1 MGRRLSRPKR
11 GAGTDL
17 ESAGFTLIEIMVAM
31 LLLFFALAGIVPFFL
46 SGLSQASTV
55 RYKSIAS
62 NIARE
67 RIEEIRRLDYREITE
82 DATEGPT
89 LTERFGTTA
98 IQRDISFTLNYEVT
112 AEAYEQGT
120 LKKVTV
126 NVAWTGP
133 PTVSAAS
140 ITTMIH
146 QQFLGPRGALL
157 ELIPTYAD
165 PLNTPFPW
173 IRGNTT
179 IRYHLAEADWGLVF
193 ENLAQPATSVR
204 DVYVRFTFA
213 NDAGGIY
220 SLGDAEA
227 DYRIGPDHLHFTTA
241 DGQLTDVWFEYTFNV
256 AAGHTDP
263 ATGDW
268 VWHLPD
274 GYWELR
280 AVAYN
285 QYDQPGNMWRL
296 RVRVEN
302 GAPTRPVNLY
312 AVPSED
318 NETIELFWSGGPE
331 TDRARY
337 VLWRSTWDPEIEN
350 WGPWVTVSENLDPKA
365 TTYVDEGSVI
375 AQTHPW
381 GSDEISNYYWYWLYA
396 VDKCSPGK
404 QGLGASAFAD
414 LPPETTTTTTA
425 IEASGLPSTT
435 TTSTTS
441 TTAASAY
448 TVSIKNSAGNH
459 YDVVVKNGQNQTVL
473 SSTRVKKGDTLTVP
487 NLPAGSYQIYAT
499 SNNGKAAREHSFS
512 LPAQAG
518 EIVYTITN

>member
-1 MGRRLSRPKR
+1 
-11 GAGTDL
+11 
-17 ESAGFTLIEIMVAM
+17 
-31 LLLFFALAGIVPFFL
+31 
-46 SGLSQASTV
+46 
-55 RYKSIAS
+55 
-62 NIARE
+62 
-67 RIEEIRRLDYREITE
+67 
-82 DATEGPT
+82 
-89 LTERFGTTA
+89 
-98 IQRDISFTLNYEVT
+98 
-112 AEAYEQGT
+112 
-120 LKKVTV
+120 
-126 NVAWTGP
+126 
-133 PTVSAAS
+133 
-140 ITTMIH
+140 
-146 QQFLGPRGALL
+146 
-157 ELIPTYAD
+157 
-165 PLNTPFPW
+165 
-173 IRGNTT
+173 
-179 IRYHLAEADWGLVF
+179 
-193 ENLAQPATSVR
+193 
-204 DVYVRFTFA
+204 VRFTFA

-302 GAPTRPVNLY
+302 GAPTRLVNLY